1 VEMRI
6 VVADATSAGALAERL
21 TVAFG
26 ANRISRWA
34 DPPEVGVQCG
44 RQADR
49 TVLRVLKVVEGWLD
63 QAGAGF
69 ADMQL
74 GERSYRIARWA
85 PVESWQPASG
95 IRSGSPGHARQEPQ
109 ASLTE
114 VSSSSVGRE
123 RR

>member
-1 VEMRI
+1 MRI
-6 VVADATSAGALAERL
+6 VVADATSASALAERL

-34 DPPEVGVQCG
+34 DPPEVGVRCG

-85 PVESWQPASG
+85 PVESWQPVSGTRSDPAAEPFPGNEAALVPFASDG
-95 IRSGSPGHARQEPQ
+95 KG
-109 ASLTE
+109 
-114 VSSSSVGRE
+114 
-123 RR
+123 